1 MKPWIQ
7 AKIKQIFEQA
17 GVVYREP
24 EMARVET
31 VVTGQTGRFRGI
43 YYIWPEQNFYVG
55 LAKSPG
61 ASIADKRMDT
71 HVLKLTVNLKGLYGG
86 KGKNTKIKKE
96 PYKQFPD
103 GWRWAVSEYLLK
115 HKTPIP
121 THWQKREDG
130 LVEPVNL
137 DYQCEHLQDPMQLPV
152 ALWNLNANTPEQ
164 IDEIERGMKE
174 ALWPR
179 CNTETHKRRLREAKT
194 QEQIEAEAEAHHI
207 RS

>member
-86 KGKNTKIKKE
+86 K
-96 PYKQFPD
+96 
-103 GWRWAVSEYLLK
+103 SE
-115 HKTPIP
+115 IP
-121 THWQKREDG
+121 KSRRNPTNSSQMVGVGQWQ
-130 LVEPVNL
+130 NI
-137 DYQCEHLQDPMQLPV
+137 C
-152 ALWNLNANTPEQ
+152 
-164 IDEIERGMKE
+164 
-174 ALWPR
+174 
-179 CNTETHKRRLREAKT
+179 
-194 QEQIEAEAEAHHI
+194 
-207 RS
+207 